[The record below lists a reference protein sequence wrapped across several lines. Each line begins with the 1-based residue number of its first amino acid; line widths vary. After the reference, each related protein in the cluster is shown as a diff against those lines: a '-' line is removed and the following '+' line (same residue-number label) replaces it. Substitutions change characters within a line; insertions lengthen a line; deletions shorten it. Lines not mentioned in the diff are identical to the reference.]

1 MLVWITQKIDYYWGL
16 FLQLDP
22 ATAILLFVTYGLI
35 FEMLYVAYLTSVTSR
50 QRFKASNLSV
60 ILYCISLFGL
70 SEVLTNNIMYLWP
83 VLLGTWAGNFI
94 QITREQRKV
103 KNETSRSDKPPAKDR
118 YRYFKFLRP

>member
-1 MLVWITQKIDYYWGL
+1 MLVWITQKIEYYWGL

-94 QITREQRKV
+94 QITREQRKSE
-103 KNETSRSDKPPAKDR
+103 KRDKP
-118 YRYFKFLRP
+118 